1 MGVISG
7 CQQPKE
13 KDMTTTVLLHD
24 VVKIKKVVRDFEERE
39 SNTCGPFTTTEL
51 VIETRDGKGKHSKE
65 ELVIKLFHYK
75 QGELEIVEVG

>member
-1 MGVISG
+1 
-7 CQQPKE
+7 
-13 KDMTTTVLLHD
+13 MTTTVLLHD
-24 VVKIKKVVRDFEERE
+24 VVKVTKVVRDFEERE

-65 ELVIKLFHYK
+65 GLVIKLFHYK